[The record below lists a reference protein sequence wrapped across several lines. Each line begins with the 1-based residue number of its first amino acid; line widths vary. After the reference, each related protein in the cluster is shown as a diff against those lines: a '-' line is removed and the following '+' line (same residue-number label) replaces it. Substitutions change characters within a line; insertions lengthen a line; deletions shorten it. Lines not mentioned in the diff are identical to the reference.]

1 MLAVL
6 KNLHL
11 VVGIVSLI
19 IKVLGIG
26 VVVQVAL
33 KEQQENIF
41 LGRSVE
47 SLLQCTMSFSEMQG
61 KCNAVFYFT
70 AFSSFQLLIHLQK
83 KTWLLMRIL
92 CLLPWQLVCAGRVS
106 GKENAS
112 CVMWGLGKCLRTVT
126 CFQFHRQSPLYGR
139 LMMSGPSSILCLV
152 CDSPSLDAFSLCL
165 HKKVTLCPST
175 ALALK
180 ARETVCAFAVEMWTA
195 FSYLSSEWLCTPS
208 CPQTSKKRTD

>member
-26 VVVQVAL
+26 AVVQVAL
-33 KEQQENIF
+33 KGQQENIS

-47 SLLQCTMSFSEMQG
+47 SLLQYTMSFSEMQG

-83 KTWLLMRIL
+83 KTWLLMKIL
-92 CLLPWQLVCAGRVS
+92 CPLLWQLVFEGRVS
-106 GKENAS
+106 GKENVS
-112 CVMWGLGKCLRTVT
+112 FEMWESGKCLRTVT
-126 CFQFHRQSPLYGR
+126 CSQLHRQSPLYGR
-139 LMMSGPSSILCLV
+139 SMMSGLSSILCLV
-152 CDSPSLDAFSLCL
+152 CDSPGCFSCA
-165 HKKVTLCPST
+165 KKIIWSPST
-175 ALALK
+175 PLALK
-180 ARETVCAFAVEMWTA
+180 V
-195 FSYLSSEWLCTPS
+195 
-208 CPQTSKKRTD
+208 